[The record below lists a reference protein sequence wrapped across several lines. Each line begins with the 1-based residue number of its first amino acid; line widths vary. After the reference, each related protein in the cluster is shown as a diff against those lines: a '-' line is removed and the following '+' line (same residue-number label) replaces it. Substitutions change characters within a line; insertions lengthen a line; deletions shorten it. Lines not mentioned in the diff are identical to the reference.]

1 MIAIVITGRLANLET
16 CVLLRDHLVV
26 PNSPVTIFY
35 YLENHESSPVT
46 HDMLLSLFGCPMY
59 GIITTNSRTPEY
71 NALLDYLMANAPALQ
86 PSVLM
91 DFPREFFYRAGAIL
105 EYYQFMKAYDLMLAH
120 ERESDGD
127 VDFEV
132 VVRARWDVVFRE
144 PMRIRSFFWNPP
156 PPAPTPPAEEDLYVR
171 SLGNAVI
178 GERLRAG
185 ELVQDLFEFR
195 SPAHLLSH
203 DPKTMDRTMWTFY
216 CNWIW
221 IAKRRTMDLMRSF
234 VFSYGQYLGEGQ
246 YLGDSGRRAD
256 SLPPRH
262 CFNAENQ
269 FYFHLRHYGVNVVH
283 YFTRREWDLWTRHE
297 RESVPVLN
305 DKGEW
310 IAADDALVAIVRF
323 VTRQTRAPIS

>member
-1 MIAIVITGRLANLET
+1 MIAVVITGRLANLET
-16 CVLLRDHLVV
+16 CRLLREHLVV

-35 YLENHESSPVT
+35 YLDNHGSCSVT
-46 HDMLLSLFGCPMY
+46 HDELLSLFGCPMY

-86 PSVLM
+86 PSVLL

-120 ERESDGD
+120 ERQADGD
-127 VDFEV
+127 VEFEV

-144 PMRIRSFFWNPP
+144 AMDLRSFFWRSPP
-156 PPAPTPPAEEDLYVR
+156 TTDLCGCAVEEDLYVR
-171 SLGNAVI
+171 SLGNAAMA
-178 GERLRAG
+178 ERLRAG
-185 ELVQDLFEFR
+185 ALVQGLFEFR
-195 SPAHLLSH
+195 PPTRLLSH

-234 VFSYGQYLGEGQ
+234 VFSYGQYLGDDPQ
-246 YLGDSGRRAD
+246 
-256 SLPPRH
+256 PPRH

-269 FYFHLRHYGVNVVH
+269 FYFHLRHHGVNVVH
-283 YFTRREWDLWTRHE
+283 YFTRHEWDLWTKHE
-297 RESVPVLN
+297 TESAPVLN

-310 IAADDALVAIVRF
+310 IAADDALVAIVRSI
-323 VTRQTRAPIS
+323 TRQIPSPTS